1 MVYWGEDELYV
12 THAEVEQEFALFV
25 EAVEPRLLRALVA
38 AYGSD
43 VGREATQEAL
53 AYAWEHWAEVSEMSS
68 PVGFLF
74 RVGQSQSRRYRRR
87 PVWFPAASPAELPDV
102 DPRLP
107 SALGDLSRMQRIA
120 VVLLYVEELSER
132 EAAEA
137 VGVSRA
143 TVRKHAERGLAKLQR
158 ALGVSN
164 VE

>member
-1 MVYWGEDELYV
+1 
-12 THAEVEQEFALFV
+12 
-25 EAVEPRLLRALVA
+25 
-38 AYGSD
+38 
-43 VGREATQEAL
+43 
-53 AYAWEHWAEVSEMSS
+53 
-68 PVGFLF
+68 
-74 RVGQSQSRRYRRR
+74 
-87 PVWFPAASPAELPDV
+87 
-102 DPRLP
+102 
-107 SALGDLSRMQRIA
+107 MQRIA